1 MCKSRCFRQ
10 NIDLSRLHIILLAFY
25 ALLFLQVFLSAAIA
39 TLPSGSPTAPARARA
54 RTDRGV
60 VDLRTGPA
68 DCRIGCAGRPVFLLW
83 SVVVR
88 MPAGKEEEEA
98 RLKRP
103 RL

>member
-25 ALLFLQVFLSAAIA
+25 ALLFLQVLLSAAIA

-68 DCRIGCAGRPVFLLW
+68 DRSTYVDWMCRPAGLSSLVGRRPNAGR
-83 SVVVR
+83 
-88 MPAGKEEEEA
+88 
-98 RLKRP
+98 
-103 RL
+103 